1 MVSKVAYLRLLMKEA
16 SLFLLVIVI
25 GCRDQKAIRIEGET
39 MATTYHITYFHH
51 QNFKKEIDSLLVLV
65 NKSINNYD
73 PASEVS
79 VFNKSKNGSKFGSPF
94 ILAKAKEVYD
104 ASGGAFDPTVMPLVS

>member
-51 QNFKKEIDSLLVLV
+51 QNFKKEIDSLLILV
-65 NKSINNYD
+65 NKEINNYD
-73 PASEVS
+73 PTSEIS
-79 VFNKSKNGSKFGSPF
+79 VFNKSKIGARFSFAAP
-94 ILAKAKEVYD
+94 LDTPKEAD
-104 ASGGAFDPTVMPLVS
+104 RKSTRLNSSHGH